1 MNEGQISI
9 ILKTLP
15 KSPGVY
21 RFYDKD
27 DNILY
32 VGKAK
37 NLKVESHHTFAQHNS
52 ARLRIMVKKSN
63 ESRLLL
69 LILN

>member
-37 NLKVESHHTFAQHNS
+37 NLKSRVSSYFRTQHNLS
-52 ARLRIMVKKSN
+52 
-63 ESRLLL
+63 
-69 LILN
+69 LIHI